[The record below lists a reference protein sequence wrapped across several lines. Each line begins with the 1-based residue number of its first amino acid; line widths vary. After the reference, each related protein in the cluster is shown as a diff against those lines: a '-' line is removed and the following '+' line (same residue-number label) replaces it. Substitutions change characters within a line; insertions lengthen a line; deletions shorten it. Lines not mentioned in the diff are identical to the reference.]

1 MDIKDTDIGRLW
13 STHYPKRKKRLGF
26 SHVLLSIAHAIR
38 SIAQNNRCGGVADR
52 LRSALT
58 SLDVPK
64 DEFFQFTGQPTAL
77 PIQNPCAVP
86 SLPLKINPRGMPSLS
101 PAMPGLFW
109 EGSC

>member
-26 SHVLLSIAHAIR
+26 SLFCLSIAHAIR
-38 SIAQNNRCGGVADR
+38 NIAQNNRCGGVTER

-58 SLDVPK
+58 SLDVPE

-77 PIQNPCAVP
+77 PIQKPRAVP
-86 SLPLKINPRGMPSLS
+86 SIHCR
-101 PAMPGLFW
+101 
-109 EGSC
+109 